1 SSISSC
7 ERCSADGISAS
18 LFHRRNV
25 AFSLTS
31 EINRVSVVAPG
42 RIIVYPGIASRGY
55 WGLTLSGT
63 KTHVKG
69 FWS

>member
-1 SSISSC
+1 KAASSLTLQQCRPSSISSC

-55 WGLTLSGT
+55 
-63 KTHVKG
+63 
-69 FWS
+69 

>member
-1 SSISSC
+1 LTLQQCRPSSISSC

-55 WGLTLSGT
+55 
-63 KTHVKG
+63 
-69 FWS
+69 